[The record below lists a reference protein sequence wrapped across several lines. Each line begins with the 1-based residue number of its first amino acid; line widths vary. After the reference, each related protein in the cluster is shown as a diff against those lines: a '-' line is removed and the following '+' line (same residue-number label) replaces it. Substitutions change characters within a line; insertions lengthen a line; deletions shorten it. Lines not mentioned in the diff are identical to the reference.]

1 MTKKTIMSPIVFTR
15 EEYDFLNKISAEAN
29 LSVGEF
35 IRYIVKGLKYGVEL
49 AENPKKAPSVIIG
62 EYGYSITS
70 EDFTAFTND
79 IQETFTKVIDKLET
93 SKIKHDKGNKR
104 VRFKKYKPM
113 GKTA

>member
-15 EEYDFLNKISAEAN
+15 EEYDFLNKVSAEAN

-93 SKIKHDKGNKR
+93 SKIKHHKGTIKP
-104 VRFKKYKPM
+104 RFKKYKPM

>member
-1 MTKKTIMSPIVFTR
+1 MTKKTIMSPIIFTKD
-15 EEYDFLNKISAEAN
+15 EYEFLNKISSEAN

-49 AENPKKAPSVIIG
+49 AENPKKAPKVVIG

-70 EDFTAFTND
+70 EDFSAFTND

-93 SKIKHDKGNKR
+93 SKIKHHKGTIKP
-104 VRFKKYKPM
+104 RFKKYKPM
-113 GKTA
+113 AKEG

>member
-1 MTKKTIMSPIVFTR
+1 MTKKTIMSPIIFTK
-15 EEYDFLNKISAEAN
+15 EEYDFLNKIANEAN

-79 IQETFTKVIDKLET
+79 IQETFTKVIGKLES
-93 SKIKHDKGNKR
+93 SKIKHHKGPIKA
-104 VRFKKYKPM
+104 RFKKYKPM
-113 GKTA
+113 SKEA

>member
-15 EEYDFLNKISAEAN
+15 EEYDFLNKVSAEAN

-35 IRYIVKGLKYGVEL
+35 IRYIVKGLKYGIEL

-93 SKIKHDKGNKR
+93 SKIKHDKANKR

>member
-1 MTKKTIMSPIVFTR
+1 MSPRVFTR
-15 EEYDFLNKISAEAN
+15 EEYDFLTKVSAEAN

-93 SKIKHDKGNKR
+93 SKIKHDKANKR

>member
-1 MTKKTIMSPIVFTR
+1 MSPIVFTR
-15 EEYDFLNKISAEAN
+15 EEYDFLNKVSAEAN

-93 SKIKHDKGNKR
+93 SKIKHDKANKR

>member
-1 MTKKTIMSPIVFTR
+1 MSPIVFTR

-93 SKIKHDKGNKR
+93 SKIKHDKANKR

-113 GKTA
+113 SKTA

>member
-1 MTKKTIMSPIVFTR
+1 MTKKTIMSPIIFTK
-15 EEYDFLNKISAEAN
+15 EEYEFLNKISAEAN

-49 AENPKKAPSVIIG
+49 AENPKKTPNVVIG

-93 SKIKHDKGNKR
+93 SKIKHHKGTIKP
-104 VRFKKYKPM
+104 RFKKYKPM
-113 GKTA
+113 VKEG

>member
-15 EEYDFLNKISAEAN
+15 EEYDFLNKVSDEAN

-93 SKIKHDKGNKR
+93 SKIKHDKANKR